1 MGDLLNAIDLFARD
15 TDSVIEYGAGESTV
29 RLAEMG
35 CTVVSVETSWN
46 YFLSMTE
53 RLANP
58 ILEGRVH
65 LVYADIGK
73 VDQWGSPIDAT
84 PRASFLRYP
93 LHPWVQKERL
103 GLSPRLIILDGRFR
117 LASFV
122 TSFLRA
128 PVGAFILINNFY
140 SRPDYQLVNYFTQES
155 ERIGDLAIFEVTEKG
170 RQVLDSDLMLSFS
183 ASFLNPL

>member
-1 MGDLLNAIDLFARD
+1 M
-15 TDSVIEYGAGESTV
+15 
-29 RLAEMG
+29 
-35 CTVVSVETSWN
+35 
-46 YFLSMTE
+46 
-53 RLANP
+53 
-58 ILEGRVH
+58 
-65 LVYADIGK
+65 
-73 VDQWGSPIDAT
+73 
-84 PRASFLRYP
+84 
-93 LHPWVQKERL
+93 